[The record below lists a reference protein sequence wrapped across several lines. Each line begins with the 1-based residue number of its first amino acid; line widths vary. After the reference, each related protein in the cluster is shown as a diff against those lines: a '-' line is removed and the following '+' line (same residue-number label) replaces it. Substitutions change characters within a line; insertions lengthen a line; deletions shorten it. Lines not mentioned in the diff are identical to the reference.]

1 MTVCRHIIYNRQSVS
16 RAERGRQQGEVTGVR
31 GHRERD
37 INKRLFV
44 GKRKAMAVRSRNAS
58 EGVFTEPQAQEQ

>member
-1 MTVCRHIIYNRQSVS
+1 VTVCRHIIYSRQSVS

-37 INKRLFV
+37 IKKRLFV
-44 GKRKAMAVRSRNAS
+44 GKRKAMAVRGRNAS
-58 EGVFTEPQAQEQ
+58 EGVFMEPQAWER

>member
-1 MTVCRHIIYNRQSVS
+1 MAMCRHIIYNRQSVS

-44 GKRKAMAVRSRNAS
+44 GNRKAMAGRSRNAS
-58 EGVFTEPQAQEQ
+58 EGVFMEPQAWER